1 MHKKSFFSNAHFLTA
16 AACVSDFP
24 IVNNSKKKPFKEV
37 AIVGKSNV
45 GKSSLINYLLNNY
58 TVAKTSS
65 KPGKTQTINFFNID
79 QQFLLVDLPGYGYAK
94 VDKKTK
100 EKWGEL
106 IDLYLKTRSNLHLI
120 LFLVDIRRSLTEDD
134 LNFIKWAHFYHKNLL
149 IVFTKRDKLKIQE
162 VKRQLQAASKT
173 LSSFFPLQS
182 FEFLTC
188 SIKEPQNRIALTE
201 KIKLLLL
208 QEKS

>member
-1 MHKKSFFSNAHFLTA
+1 MSKKSFFYNAQFITA

-24 IVNNSKKKPFKEV
+24 SINNPQKKPLKEV

-58 TVAKTSS
+58 TIAKTSS
-65 KPGKTQTINFFNID
+65 KPGKTQTINFFTID
-79 QQFLLVDLPGYGYAK
+79 QQFLLVDLPGYGYAR

-100 EKWGEL
+100 EKWSEL
-106 IDLYLKTRSNLHLI
+106 IDLYLKTRSSLRLI
-120 LFLVDIRRSLTEDD
+120 LFLVDIRRSFTEDD

-149 IVFTKRDKLKIQE
+149 IIFTKSDKLKIQE
-162 VKRQLQAASKT
+162 IKKQTYTASKI
-173 LSSFFPLQS
+173 LSSVSPMQS

-188 SIKEPQNRIALTE
+188 SIKKPQNRIALTE
-201 KIKLLLL
+201 KIKSLL

>member
-1 MHKKSFFSNAHFLTA
+1 MPKKSFFYHAQFITA
-16 AACVSDFP
+16 AASISDLP
-24 IVNNSKKKPFKEV
+24 LINNPKKKPLKEV

-58 TVAKTSS
+58 TIAKISS
-65 KPGKTQTINFFNID
+65 KPGKTQTINFFIVD
-79 QQFLLVDLPGYGYAK
+79 QQFLLVDLPGYGYAR

-100 EKWGEL
+100 EKWSKL
-106 IDLYLKTRSNLHLI
+106 IDLYLKTRSSLRLI
-120 LFLVDIRRSLTEDD
+120 LFLVDIRRSFTEDD

-149 IVFTKRDKLKIQE
+149 IIFTKSDKLKTQE
-162 VKRQLQAASKT
+162 IKKQIHTASKI
-173 LSSFFPLQS
+173 LSSVFPMQS

-201 KIKLLLL
+201 KIKTLL

>member
-1 MHKKSFFSNAHFLTA
+1 MHKKPFFSNAHFITA
-16 AACVSDFP
+16 AASAADFP
-24 IVNNSKKKPFKEV
+24 VVNNFQKKPFMEV

-45 GKSSLINYLLNNY
+45 GKSSLINYLLNNS

-79 QQFLLVDLPGYGYAK
+79 ERFLLVDLPGYGYAR

-106 IDLYLKTRSNLHLI
+106 IELYLKTRSNIRLI
-120 LFLVDIRRSLTEDD
+120 LFLVDIRRSFTQND
-134 LNFIKWAHFYHKNLL
+134 LDFIQWANFYHKNLL
-149 IVFTKRDKLKIQE
+149 IVFTKSDKLKPQEINKQIQI
-162 VKRQLQAASKT
+162 ASKT
-173 LSSFFPLQS
+173 LSFIFPQHS

-188 SIKEPQNRIALTE
+188 SIKDSQNRIALTE
-201 KIKLLLL
+201 KIKLLL

>member
-1 MHKKSFFSNAHFLTA
+1 MDKKSFFSDAHFLTA
-16 AACVSDFP
+16 AASVADFP
-24 IVNNSKKKPFKEV
+24 VVNNSQKNPLKEV

-58 TVAKTSS
+58 SVAKTSS
-65 KPGKTQTINFFNID
+65 KPGKTQTINFFTID

-106 IDLYLKTRSNLHLI
+106 IDIYLKTRSNLCLI
-120 LFLVDIRRSLTEDD
+120 LFLVDIRRSFTEND

-149 IVFTKRDKLKIQE
+149 IIFTKSDKLKIQE
-162 VKRQLQAASKT
+162 SKKQLQSAAKT
-173 LSSFFPLQS
+173 LSSFFPLES
-182 FEFLTC
+182 FEFFTC
-188 SIKEPQNRIALTE
+188 SIKEPKNRIALTE
-201 KIKLLLL
+201 KIKSLL

>member
-1 MHKKSFFSNAHFLTA
+1 MLKKSFFYHAQFITA

-24 IVNNSKKKPFKEV
+24 SINNPQKKPLKEV

-45 GKSSLINYLLNNY
+45 GKSSLINYLLNNH

-65 KPGKTQTINFFNID
+65 KPGKTQTINFFTVD

-100 EKWGEL
+100 EKWSEL
-106 IDLYLKTRSNLHLI
+106 IDLYLKTRSSLRFI
-120 LFLVDIRRSLTEDD
+120 LFLVDIRRSFTEDD

-149 IVFTKRDKLKIQE
+149 IIFTKSDKLKIQE
-162 VKRQLQAASKT
+162 IKKQIQAASKT
-173 LSSFFPLQS
+173 LSSAFPLQS

-201 KIKLLLL
+201 KIKLLL

>member
-1 MHKKSFFSNAHFLTA
+1 MSKKSFFYNAQFITA
-16 AACVSDFP
+16 AACASDFP
-24 IVNNSKKKPFKEV
+24 TINNSQKKPLREV

-65 KPGKTQTINFFNID
+65 KPGKTQTINFFIVD
-79 QQFLLVDLPGYGYAK
+79 QQFLLVDLPGYGYAR

-106 IDLYLKTRSNLHLI
+106 IDLYLKTRSSLRLI
-120 LFLVDIRRSLTEDD
+120 LFLVDIRRSFTEDD

-149 IVFTKRDKLKIQE
+149 IIFTKSDKLKIQE
-162 VKRQLQAASKT
+162 IKKQIHAASKT
-173 LSSFFPLQS
+173 LSSVFPLHS

-201 KIKLLLL
+201 KIKLLL

>member
-1 MHKKSFFSNAHFLTA
+1 MPKKSFFYNAQFITA

-24 IVNNSKKKPFKEV
+24 HINNLQNKPLKEV

-58 TVAKTSS
+58 TIAKTSS
-65 KPGKTQTINFFNID
+65 KPGKTQTINFFTVD

-100 EKWGEL
+100 EKWSEL
-106 IDLYLKTRSNLHLI
+106 IDLYLKTRSSLRLI
-120 LFLVDIRRSLTEDD
+120 LFLVDIRRSFTEDD

-149 IVFTKRDKLKIQE
+149 IIFTKSDKLKIQE
-162 VKRQLQAASKT
+162 IKKQVHTGSKI
-173 LSSFFPLQS
+173 LSSVFPLQS

-188 SIKEPQNRIALTE
+188 SIKEPQNRIALTK
-201 KIKLLLL
+201 KIKSLL

>member
-1 MHKKSFFSNAHFLTA
+1 MSKKPFFYNAQFITA
-16 AACVSDFP
+16 AVCSSDFP
-24 IVNNSKKKPFKEV
+24 TINNPQKKPLREF

-45 GKSSLINYLLNNY
+45 GKSSLINYLLNNS

-65 KPGKTQTINFFNID
+65 KPGKTQTINFFTVD
-79 QQFLLVDLPGYGYAK
+79 QQFLLVDLPGYGYAR

-100 EKWGEL
+100 EKWSKL
-106 IDLYLKTRSNLHLI
+106 IDLYLKTRSSLCLI
-120 LFLVDIRRSLTEDD
+120 LFLVDIRRSFTEDD
-134 LNFIKWAHFYHKNLL
+134 LNFIKWAHFYRKNLL
-149 IVFTKRDKLKIQE
+149 IIFTKSDKLKIQE
-162 VKRQLQAASKT
+162 IKKQIHSASKT
-173 LSSFFPLQS
+173 LSSAFPMQS

-201 KIKLLLL
+201 KIKSLL

>member
-1 MHKKSFFSNAHFLTA
+1 MPKKSFFYHAQFITA

-24 IVNNSKKKPFKEV
+24 SINNPQKKPLKEV

-45 GKSSLINYLLNNY
+45 GKSSLINYLLNNH

-65 KPGKTQTINFFNID
+65 KPGKTQTINFFTVD

-100 EKWGEL
+100 EKWSEL
-106 IDLYLKTRSNLHLI
+106 IDLYLKTRSSLRLI
-120 LFLVDIRRSLTEDD
+120 LFLVDIRRSFTEDD

-149 IVFTKRDKLKIQE
+149 IIFTKSDKLKIQE
-162 VKRQLQAASKT
+162 IKKQIQAASKT
-173 LSSFFPLQS
+173 FSSAFPLQS

-201 KIKLLLL
+201 KIKLLL

>member
-1 MHKKSFFSNAHFLTA
+1 MPKKSFFYNAQFITA
-16 AACVSDFP
+16 AASVSDFP
-24 IVNNSKKKPFKEV
+24 QINHLKNKPFKEV

-58 TVAKTSS
+58 TIAKTSS
-65 KPGKTQTINFFNID
+65 KPGKTQTINFFTVD

-100 EKWGEL
+100 EKWSEL
-106 IDLYLKTRSNLHLI
+106 IDLYLKTRSSLRLI
-120 LFLVDIRRSLTEDD
+120 LFLVDIRRSFTEDD

-149 IVFTKRDKLKIQE
+149 IIFTKSDKLKIQE
-162 VKRQLQAASKT
+162 IKKQIHTASKI
-173 LSSFFPLQS
+173 LSSAFPLQS

-201 KIKLLLL
+201 KIKSLL